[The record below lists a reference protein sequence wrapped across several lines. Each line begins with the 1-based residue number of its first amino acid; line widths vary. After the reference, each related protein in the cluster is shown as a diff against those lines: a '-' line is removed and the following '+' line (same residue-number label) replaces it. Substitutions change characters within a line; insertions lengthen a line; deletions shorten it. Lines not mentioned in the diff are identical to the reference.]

1 MKLQPLA
8 SIISPQVRP
17 EGEQT
22 LPTDELSKFY
32 CNKFLVAGYSDAAL
46 LMLRPRSGQKI
57 ALSEYREQIAAED
70 SFGKHT
76 RQILE
81 PGGEAESQQKTI

>member
-8 SIISPQVRP
+8 SIISPQVPP

-22 LPTDELSKFY
+22 LPVDEVSKFY
-32 CNKFLVAGYSDAAL
+32 CNKFLVAGHSDAAL

-57 ALSEYREQIAAED
+57 ELSEYREQIAAED
-70 SFGKHT
+70 SFGTHT
-76 RQILE
+76 RHRY
-81 PGGEAESQQKTI
+81 